1 MINVLF
7 WNAGGK
13 PRQTQIAQLAKHF
26 DVDIV
31 LLAEVVDQP
40 DDLLIALNDIEVGY
54 EYSPGRVNTKIMVF
68 TRFSNA
74 FIRPIFE
81 TERLTIR
88 KLGLP
93 GKDDILLAVV
103 HFPSKLFWNDES
115 QAFECDNLADEI
127 RGVEAKSGHRR
138 TVLVGDFN
146 MNPFESGVISARGI
160 HGVMD
165 RRIAQGG
172 SRTVQDREYPFFYNP
187 MWSLLGDN
195 SPGPPGTFYYQRAEH
210 RVYFWN
216 MFDQVLVRPALLDR
230 FRLDELAIIDHNGKQ
245 SLLTDAGRPNAT
257 IGSDHLPVRFRL
269 S

>member
-115 QAFECDNLADEI
+115 QAFE
-127 RGVEAKSGHRR
+127 
-138 TVLVGDFN
+138 
-146 MNPFESGVISARGI
+146 
-160 HGVMD
+160 
-165 RRIAQGG
+165 
-172 SRTVQDREYPFFYNP
+172 
-187 MWSLLGDN
+187 
-195 SPGPPGTFYYQRAEH
+195 
-210 RVYFWN
+210 
-216 MFDQVLVRPALLDR
+216 
-230 FRLDELAIIDHNGKQ
+230 
-245 SLLTDAGRPNAT
+245 
-257 IGSDHLPVRFRL
+257 
-269 S
+269 